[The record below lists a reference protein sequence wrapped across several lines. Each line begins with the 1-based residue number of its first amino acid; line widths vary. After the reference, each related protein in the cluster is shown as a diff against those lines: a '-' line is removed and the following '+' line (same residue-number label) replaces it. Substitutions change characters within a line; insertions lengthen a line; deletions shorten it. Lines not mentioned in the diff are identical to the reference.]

1 MNANWTAIQATRAS
15 PAPKSMSAPSD
26 ACRVHKVSLSGPF
39 TRRKGRKAP
48 LSAGPMALPVPA
60 APDTPKGRFRRLGNR
75 RRQPPPWVLLKSRPA
90 ADSES
95 TTQDKPPA
103 NRRDRNSTDEIRWS
117 KAGPAIG
124 LVDIGS

>member
-15 PAPKSMSAPSD
+15 PAPKTMSAPSD

-60 APDTPKGRFRRLGNR
+60 APEHPQGQIPPSRQSSTSTSAVGAAEEPTRR
-75 RRQPPPWVLLKSRPA
+75 
-90 ADSES
+90 
-95 TTQDKPPA
+95 
-103 NRRDRNSTDEIRWS
+103 
-117 KAGPAIG
+117 
-124 LVDIGS
+124 